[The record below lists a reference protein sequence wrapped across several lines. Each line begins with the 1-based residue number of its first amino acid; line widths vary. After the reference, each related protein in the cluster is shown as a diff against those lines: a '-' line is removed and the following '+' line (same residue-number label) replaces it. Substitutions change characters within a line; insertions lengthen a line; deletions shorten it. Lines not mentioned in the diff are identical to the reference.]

1 MSTILETITSTEDQV
16 LDYLKSAQERVLD
29 VVKRGVEVAD
39 RYLPEDRPALS
50 FLAEAPKAPKPIEVV
65 DTQYAFAK
73 KVLDNQRDFAK
84 AIVSAVSPLL
94 PAELVAKKPVRKT
107 AAAAP
112 AAA

>member
-16 LDYLKSAQERVLD
+16 LDYLKAAQERVLD

-50 FLAEAPKAPKPIEVV
+50 FLAEAPKPIEVV
-65 DTQYAFAK
+65 DSQYAFAK

-84 AIVSAVSPLL
+84 AIVHAVSPLL